1 MKRNWIL
8 RLVLCLVLAV
18 ALVPVTARAAGNVAI
33 NEKSF
38 PDQIFREY
46 VSANFDAD
54 GDGELSAEELENA
67 VEIDLSGTEAADL
80 TGLAAFTGLK
90 VLNVSGTKV
99 TAVNPAKNTALEV
112 LNISGC
118 AVKSLDV
125 AKNTALK
132 ELAAGDTL
140 LTSINVSKNTAL
152 ELLDV
157 RGCTLKSLDVSKNAA
172 LKTLDC
178 TGTGL
183 KELKVIDNKELEI
196 LACGGNKL
204 STLDVTGNLA
214 LKELYCQENKIT
226 FLDVSFNEALEILSC
241 GKNGMSWLNVASNRA
256 LKELYCEGNT
266 LNAMYLDE
274 NTALVRLNC
283 SGNLLYELP
292 VKQNAALEWLDCGN
306 NYISSLNLTGN
317 RGLKYLSCINND
329 LHKLTLN
336 KNPELSV
343 LECWGNDIRALDISY
358 SNKLMDAYKYGTAG
372 GSKGHTVISYSKGE
386 ETYEIGMDAKVVIQD
401 GSVAAP
407 LITVQP
413 RSVSSLEGKAVSFTT
428 NAVGEGLFYQWY
440 YRQPGS
446 DKWYPISGETGRT
459 LRVTAEKKID
469 GYRYM
474 CEIINRGGTEQTE
487 RVKLTVIYKPT
498 ITKQPTNQVGADGD
512 KLTFMVVANGQ
523 DLSYQWYRK
532 TPTDTE
538 WVKVSSGT
546 SAKYSFT
553 AKSERDGTRYR
564 CVVSNAAGKVTSEE
578 AKMSVVVKPS
588 ITSQP
593 QDATV
598 AKNKKATFTVKATGG
613 HLKYQWYVK
622 YKGESSW
629 TLMKGETDRTLQVK
643 ATSKVDK
650 AEFRCKVT
658 NAAGHVYS
666 KTVKLRLK

>member
-1 MKRNWIL
+1 
-8 RLVLCLVLAV
+8 
-18 ALVPVTARAAGNVAI
+18 
-33 NEKSF
+33 
-38 PDQIFREY
+38 
-46 VSANFDAD
+46 
-54 GDGELSAEELENA
+54 
-67 VEIDLSGTEAADL
+67 
-80 TGLAAFTGLK
+80 
-90 VLNVSGTKV
+90 
-99 TAVNPAKNTALEV
+99 
-112 LNISGC
+112 
-118 AVKSLDV
+118 
-125 AKNTALK
+125 
-132 ELAAGDTL
+132 
-140 LTSINVSKNTAL
+140 
-152 ELLDV
+152 
-157 RGCTLKSLDVSKNAA
+157 
-172 LKTLDC
+172 
-178 TGTGL
+178 
-183 KELKVIDNKELEI
+183 
-196 LACGGNKL
+196 
-204 STLDVTGNLA
+204 
-214 LKELYCQENKIT
+214 
-226 FLDVSFNEALEILSC
+226 
-241 GKNGMSWLNVASNRA
+241 
-256 LKELYCEGNT
+256 
-266 LNAMYLDE
+266 MYLDE

-317 RGLKYLSCINND
+317 RRLKYLSCINND

-358 SNKLMDAYKYGTAG
+358 STKLMDAYKYGTAG

-459 LRVTAEKKID
+459 LRVTAEKKVD

-474 CEIINRGGTEQTE
+474 CEIVNRGGTEQTE

-578 AKMSVVVKPS
+578 AKVSVVVKPS
-588 ITSQP
+588 ISSQP

-643 ATSKVDK
+643 GTSKVDK